1 MEEQTQ
7 AAPTLCR
14 MGCGFFGN
22 SATEGMCS
30 KCFRDYQRRKQD
42 QATSSNSTSAVA
54 NQQLNSSSNASPS
67 TSASTAGKG
76 VEERDFSEGEC
87 VAREIEENV
96 FQLRILWVVIYL
108 S

>member
-14 MGCGFFGN
+14 MGCGFFGS

-30 KCFRDYQRRKQD
+30 KCFRDYQRRKQE
-42 QATSSNSTSAVA
+42 QATSSN
-54 NQQLNSSSNASPS
+54 
-67 TSASTAGKG
+67 TSASGQQKNSNATATSSSASSPGKSA
-76 VEERDFSEGEC
+76 EERDLSEG
-87 VAREIEENV
+87 
-96 FQLRILWVVIYL
+96 

>member
-14 MGCGFFGN
+14 MGCGFFGS

-42 QATSSNSTSAVA
+42 QATSSSNTSAA
-54 NQQLNSSSNASPS
+54 NQQKNTASSS
-67 TSASTAGKG
+67 SASSLGKG
-76 VEERDFSEGEC
+76 AGESDFSEGERL
-87 VAREIEENV
+87 VPVRT
-96 FQLRILWVVIYL
+96 